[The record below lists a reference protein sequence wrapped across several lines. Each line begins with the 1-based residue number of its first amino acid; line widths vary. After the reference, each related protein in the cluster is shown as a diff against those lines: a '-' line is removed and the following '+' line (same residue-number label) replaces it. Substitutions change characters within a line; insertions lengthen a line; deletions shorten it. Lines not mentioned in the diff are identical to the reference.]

1 MKTTPFYITTPIY
14 YVNDEPH
21 IGHAYSTIAVD
32 VMARYEALRG
42 RPTRFL
48 TGLDEHGLKIERRAQ
63 EVGLPPQDFV
73 DKMASPFKRAWD
85 ALDCRYDDFI
95 RTTEER
101 HKVRAQKIFERMREA
116 GDIYL
121 DEYEDWYCVGCES
134 FKLER
139 ELLEGNLCPDH
150 KRPCERIKERSYFF
164 RLSKYG
170 PKLLEFYEKNPQFVA
185 PEGRFNEVKSF
196 VAEGLRDLS
205 VSRTSFD
212 WGIPLPDDPDHVMY
226 VWLDALTNYMT
237 ALGGP
242 AEPGEAPLY
251 DQFWAG
257 NEGSIVHV
265 VGKDILRFHAIYWP
279 AFLMSAG
286 LKLPTQIRAHGWL
299 TINGE
304 KMSKS
309 LGNFIPP
316 VPLAEQVGVDVL
328 RYYLMREVGFGHDG
342 DFSHKNLIA
351 RYNGELANG
360 LGNLLNRILPFIEK
374 HFDGAIPALA
384 SKGELEEG
392 LIKKADE
399 AAERSARFLDGGVP
413 NRALDAIWEVVAK
426 ANWYVDQTEPW
437 RLSKEEKLDELAR
450 VISIIALSLARI
462 SRMIA
467 PFMPEKAAALRA
479 QLGLDAL
486 EPAVGDD
493 RWPLRALDEVAGRS
507 IVRDAAL
514 FPRIDKNRE
523 AEILE
528 ALGVAEKAGE
538 KSAKA
543 PKKEKS
549 GSKKAK
555 LADEAPALPE
565 PEGGYIE
572 FDDFTKVDLRLGLI
586 VRAERVPKSDKLLRL
601 RVDLGEAEARQI
613 LAGIGE
619 HYDPE
624 AIVGRRVVVVANL
637 APRKMMGLTSQG
649 MVLAVSD
656 ESGFATLTVDRE
668 IAPGT
673 QVS

>member
-63 EVGLPPQDFV
+63 EVGLPPQEFV
-73 DKMASPFKRAWD
+73 DKMAAPFREAWD
-85 ALDCRYDDFI
+85 ALNCRYDDFI

-101 HKVRAQKIFERMREA
+101 HKLRAQKIFEKMRDA

-150 KRPCERIKERSYFF
+150 KRPCERIRERSYFF

-170 PKLLEFYEKNPQFVA
+170 PKLLEFYEANPHFVA

-196 VAEGLRDLS
+196 VAEGLHDLS

-212 WGIPLPDDPDHVMY
+212 WGIPLPGDPEHVMY
-226 VWLDALTNYMT
+226 VWLDALTNYIT

-242 AEPGEAPLY
+242 AEPGQAPLY
-251 DQFWAG
+251 DRFWAES
-257 NEGSIVHV
+257 EGQIVHV

-304 KMSKS
+304 KMSKT

-316 VPLAEQVGVDVL
+316 VPLAERVGVDVL

-360 LGNLLNRILPFIEK
+360 LGNLLNRILPFVEK
-374 HFDGAIPALA
+374 HFEGAIPALEGA
-384 SKGELEEG
+384 GTLELG
-392 LIKKADE
+392 LREKVDESAAKA
-399 AAERSARFLDGGVP
+399 AKFLDAGVP
-413 NRALDAIWEVVAK
+413 NRALDAIWEAVAK
-426 ANWYVDQTEPW
+426 ANWYIDQTEPW
-437 RLSKEEKLDELAR
+437 RLSKEARTEELAR
-450 VISIIALSLARI
+450 VIAIIAETLGRI

-467 PFMPEKAAALRA
+467 PFMPEKAAALRT
-479 QLGLDAL
+479 QLGLHAIA
-486 EPAVGDD
+486 PAEADD
-493 RWPLRALDEVAGRS
+493 RWPLTSIDEVAGRK
-507 IVRDAAL
+507 IQRGTAL
-514 FPRIDKNRE
+514 FPRIDKKAE
-523 AEILE
+523 AELLE
-528 ALGVAEKAGE
+528 ALGVAPKPEKTEAA
-538 KSAKA
+538 KSS
-543 PKKEKS
+543 KS
-549 GSKKAK
+549 EKKAK
-555 LADEAPALPE
+555 LKDEAPELPA

-572 FDDFTKVDLRLGLI
+572 FDDFTKVDLRLGL
-586 VRAERVPKSDKLLRL
+586 VVKAERVPKSDRLLRL
-601 RVDLGEAEARQI
+601 RVDLGEGEPRQI
-613 LAGIGE
+613 LAGIAE
-619 HYDPE
+619 QYTPE
-624 AIVGRRVVVVANL
+624 AIVGRRVIVVANL
-637 APRKMMGLTSQG
+637 APRKLMGLTSQG

>member
-73 DKMASPFKRAWD
+73 DKMAGPFKRAWD
-85 ALDCRYDDFI
+85 ALGCRYDDFI

-101 HKVRAQKIFERMREA
+101 HKVRAQKIFERMRDA

-150 KRPCERIKERSYFF
+150 KRPCERIRERSYFF
-164 RLSKYG
+164 KLSKYG
-170 PKLLEFYEKNPQFVA
+170 PKLLEFYEANPQFVA

-242 AEPGEAPLY
+242 AARGEAPLY
-251 DQFWAG
+251 DEFWAAS
-257 NEGSIVHV
+257 EGSIVHV

-316 VPLAEQVGVDVL
+316 VPLAEKVGVDVL

-374 HFDGAIPALA
+374 HFEGKIPALKRA
-384 SKGELEEG
+384 TELEEG
-392 LIKKADE
+392 LMQKARE
-399 AAERSARFLDGGVP
+399 SAEKSARFLDSGVP
-413 NRALDAIWEVVAK
+413 NRALDAIWEVVAR

-437 RLSKEEKLDELAR
+437 RLSKEEKVEELAR
-450 VISIIALSLARI
+450 VIAVIAESLARI
-462 SRMIA
+462 SRMIT

-479 QLGLDAL
+479 QLGLPAL
-486 EPAVGDD
+486 EPLVGED
-493 RWPLRALDEVAGRS
+493 RWPLGSLDDMTGRA

-514 FPRIDKNRE
+514 FPRIDKKAE
-523 AEILE
+523 AELLE
-528 ALGVAEKAGE
+528 SLGVAEKAA
-538 KSAKA
+538 SAA
-543 PKKEKS
+543 PPAPIKEK
-549 GSKKAK
+549 KKAK
-555 LADEAPALPE
+555 LDDEAPALSE

-572 FDDFTKVDLRLGLI
+572 FGDFEKVDLRLGLI

-601 RVDLGEAEARQI
+601 RIDLGEEDARQI

-619 HYDPE
+619 HYEPE
-624 AIVGRRVVVVANL
+624 SIVGRRVVVVANL

-656 ESGFATLTVDRE
+656 DSGFSTLTVDRE
-668 IAPGT
+668 IAAGNR
-673 QVS
+673 VS